1 MSPTVWGR
9 YHQSLQKPNLPV
21 LAQVCPGLHACNC
34 LQIAYKVAP
43 SPLIEKALLPIE

>member
-9 YHQSLQKPNLPV
+9 YHQSLQKPN
-21 LAQVCPGLHACNC
+21 ANC